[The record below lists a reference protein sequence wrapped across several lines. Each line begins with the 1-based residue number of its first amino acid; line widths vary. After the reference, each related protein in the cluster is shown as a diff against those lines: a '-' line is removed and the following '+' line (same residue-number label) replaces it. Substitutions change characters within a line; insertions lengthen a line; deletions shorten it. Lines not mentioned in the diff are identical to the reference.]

1 MHFSLSSCRVFALLA
16 SFLSIQGCKLKTNDS
31 KSLHDFGKPA
41 ADGSVPPMWVET
53 TVEIFK
59 SQRLKGESVFPAN
72 HPKTARL
79 QAWADELHKQVL
91 SISSGTVAPKPL
103 IAIVQRDKLNAFVTA
118 MPLCV
123 PVTIT
128 SKSKSKQ
135 RTDNDSESESPR
147 RLALNLNASPDEG
160 AIDVDTFDGSLREA
174 LKEDYKCQVASKST
188 DQIRQV
194 LDFALGSKKSCVT
207 YDSDSKQSA
216 GNPHITLDT
225 DCLAQQGVY
234 INRGFSASTLI
245 YKAVPNVITFYDGI
259 FNLTEEETVYVLAH
273 ELGHYYR
280 LHPVLPKG
288 FYNFFYKLDQSHNLA
303 SKPAP
308 LPDSDVTAVFGKD
321 VVKNARHYL
330 QLAKV
335 PQQKLSTY
343 FFKVIQDFPSALER
357 LCGDE
362 KGCTNACAAIRQHFD
377 KSEVEFDSLLGYF
390 PSSRLPGTSEA
401 QTFYKDYEQKVESC
415 FKAMSLAKE
424 DKASFIQWLKSGDL
438 ENITED
444 SLGSSAHHAWDAVQE
459 LNGKI
464 PELIKVQNDKIGKI
478 ITKANQERLGYYTD
492 EQEADEIAV
501 ELTSRIGVDP
511 KYSATSFLKLL
522 QDYEKLVGAPSSLP
536 GTLSYK
542 QCLESY
548 NKGFPDF
555 VPIADYADSH
565 HSACYRIYNNFREQK
580 AHQAEL
586 KALPKYQGAV
596 KIDSKLWK
604 TLQKKS

>member
-1 MHFSLSSCRVFALLA
+1 MHFSPSSCRVLALLA
-16 SFLSIQGCKLKTNDS
+16 SSLWIHGCKLKTNDS
-31 KSLHDFGKPA
+31 KSLHDFGKA
-41 ADGSVPPMWVET
+41 TADGSVPPMWVET
-53 TVEIFK
+53 TVDVFK
-59 SQRLKGESVFPAN
+59 SQRLEGESVFPAN

-79 QAWADELHKQVL
+79 QAWADELHKQVM
-91 SISSGTVAPKPL
+91 SISGGTLAPKPI
-103 IAIVQRDKLNAFVTA
+103 IAVVQIDKLNAFVSA
-118 MPLCV
+118 IPLCV

-128 SKSKSKQ
+128 SKSKQ
-135 RTDNDSESESPR
+135 RTDNDSESESQGR
-147 RLALNLNASPDEG
+147 RSLNLNETSDGSAVE
-160 AIDVDTFDGSLREA
+160 VDTFDGSLSQA

-207 YDSDSKQSA
+207 YDSDSKRSA
-216 GNPHITLDT
+216 GYPHITLDT
-225 DCLAQQGVY
+225 DCLAKENIY

-245 YKAVPNVITFYDGI
+245 YRAVPNVITFYDGI
-259 FNLTEEETVYVLAH
+259 FTLTEEEAVYVLAH

-280 LHPVLPKG
+280 LHTVLPRQ
-288 FYNFFYKLDQSHNLA
+288 FYGFFYKLDKSHNLG
-303 SKPAP
+303 SRPAP
-308 LPDSDVTAVFGKD
+308 LPTSDVTAVLGKD
-321 VVKNARHYL
+321 VVKDARDYL
-330 QLAKV
+330 ELAKV

-343 FFKVIQDFPSALER
+343 FFKVVQQFPPALER

-362 KGCTNACAAIRQHFD
+362 KGCVNACAEIRRHFD

-390 PSSRLPGTSEA
+390 PSSQLPATSKA
-401 QTFYKDYEQKVESC
+401 QTFYSGYEQKIESC
-415 FKAMSLAKE
+415 FKAMSFSKMG
-424 DKASFIQWLKSGDL
+424 KAAFIQWLKSGDL
-438 ENITED
+438 ENITEN
-444 SLGSSAHHAWDAVQE
+444 SLGQSEQPWDAVQE

-464 PELIKVQNDKIGKI
+464 SELIKVQNEKIAKNI
-478 ITKANQERLGYYTD
+478 EKANQERLGYYTD

-501 ELTSRIGVDP
+501 EMTSRIGVDP

-522 QDYEKLVGAPSSLP
+522 QDYEKKVGAPSSLP
-536 GTLSYK
+536 GALSYK

-555 VPIADYADSH
+555 VPIADYGDRH

-586 KALPKYQGAV
+586 KALPKYQGTV

-604 TLQKKS
+604 SLQTKS